1 MLIFRYFVILF
12 SITLF
17 INAQASKLII
27 NVPNRSGI
35 SLNGEWDYIID
46 PYEAGYYDY
55 RNQPLQNGYFKNA
68 KPQNK
73 SERIEYN
80 FDSGCSLHVPGD
92 WNSQDEKLFL
102 YEGTIWYKK

>member
-35 SLNGEWDYIID
+35 SLNGEWDYIRW
-46 PYEAGYYDY
+46 EFF
-55 RNQPLQNGYFKNA
+55 LQTVVI
-68 KPQNK
+68 K
-73 SERIEYN
+73 S
-80 FDSGCSLHVPGD
+80 GL
-92 WNSQDEKLFL
+92 
-102 YEGTIWYKK
+102 